1 MLVLFGE
8 YFKAYRG
15 EGEKSGLEK
24 RIILHGKGN
33 TPFEAVSWMN
43 LTSSFPLEY
52 AENRVL
58 IYTMDLVKSGL
69 EDVLDVT
76 ARDQKAS
83 LRQYLLIF
91 NGQPEDLMSLKLD
104 DEQFIGLYLNNMM
117 MAQEGYLSS
126 TELQYFELMN
136 NITMGSQINVIPV
149 LTIVNMSTGEY
160 QDQGGTDND
169 GESEKDPIEN
179 PDNVPQNNL
188 NQTGSGE
195 KNDPEKTQNKSDEKT
210 NSSEGSENKD
220 EKNSS
225 ESSGNKDE
233 KSSSEGSD
241 NKDQKSSQGGGS
253 NNTVDESGNTS
264 ESGNKRNS
272 DESLPPHL
280 LLNGAVVLVGEKF
293 GTILTKNQLED
304 YNFFKC
310 NIKSGLFTTQNPEYE
325 EKQVS
330 VNILN
335 SKVKEKIKYEKERV
349 ALSYSVKL
357 KVALMEAEDGITLSD
372 INIRTKLID
381 NLKKTVE
388 ARMLSLFND
397 MKAKKIDILD
407 VKKALYIKYPA
418 LEIENP
424 LSITDLKLDVE
435 IILNNEGT
443 LRDAHY

>member
-1 MLVLFGE
+1 MKRRIKCAAFLIGCSLLLGGCYNYNDMNRLLFSTLSIMHREQDGMLVLFGE

-91 NGQPEDLMSLKLD
+91 DGQPEDLMSLKLD
-104 DEQFIGLYLNNMM
+104 DEQFTGLYLNNMM

-149 LTIVNMSTGEY
+149 LTIVNMGTGEY

-169 GESEKDPIEN
+169 GETEKDPIEN
-179 PDNVPQNNL
+179 PDNVPQSNL
-188 NQTGSGE
+188 NQS
-195 KNDPEKTQNKSDEKT
+195 KSNDNKDPEKTQGNSDEKKAST
-210 NSSEGSENKD
+210 EG
-220 EKNSS
+220 
-225 ESSGNKDE
+225 
-233 KSSSEGSD
+233 
-241 NKDQKSSQGGGS
+241 
-253 NNTVDESGNTS
+253 
-264 ESGNKRNS
+264 
-272 DESLPPHL
+272 SLPPHL
-280 LLNGAVVLVGEKF
+280 LINGAVVLVGEKF
-293 GTILTKNQLED
+293 GAALTKNQLED
-304 YNFFKC
+304 YNFYKC

-325 EKQVS
+325 EKKVS

-349 ALSYSVKL
+349 ELSYQL
-357 KVALMEAEDGITLSD
+357 KMKVTLMEAEDGITLSD
-372 INIRTKLID
+372 NTIRTKLIN

-388 ARMLSLFND
+388 ARMMNLFND

-418 LEIENP
+418 LEIEDP
-424 LSITDLKLDVE
+424 LSITDLKIDVE
-435 IILNNEGT
+435 IILDNEGT
-443 LRDAHY
+443 LRDAQY